1 MLITLANQ
9 RAGVPFPV
17 VVEALM
23 MGAAFEI
30 LKEAGTRL
38 PKPIGQAVSIVGAL
52 IIGDAAVSAGIVS
65 PAMVIVTALTA
76 IASFTIPS
84 QELEVPIILLRLV
97 ITIVSGLLGFW
108 GILIISILVLGHLAS
123 LRTLGIPYTSP
134 LAPLNIEDLDDILVR
149 APFRINQKRPYSLN
163 KKNLKR

>member
-1 MLITLANQ
+1 MYPYYFNQELIPTSLLITLANQ
-9 RAGVPFPV
+9 RSGVPFPV

-97 ITIVSGLLGFW
+97 ITIVSGLLGL
-108 GILIISILVLGHLAS
+108 ILIISILVLGHLAS
-123 LRTLGIPYTSP
+123 RTLGIPYTSP
-134 LAPLNIEDLDDILVR
+134 
-149 APFRINQKRPYSLN
+149 
-163 KKNLKR
+163 